1 MIHKYQHYD
10 LLGKMIFER
19 VIFTP
24 PLRINDKLD
33 SEACLLYS
41 VSGKSTLYNSDKK
54 YALHS
59 GDGIFMKC
67 GNYFNHWHKKKEES
81 KNDAIAIHLYPEII
95 NYVYKNKLPE
105 FLTSKNPKSTAQ
117 LLVFNQETL
126 LKPYIESLLLYFDN
140 PAIVDE
146 EIIVLK
152 IKELLNLLFKINS
165 NNIRTLLRD
174 MFTPTD
180 LNFKDVV
187 LKNIYQGLTI
197 EELAHLCNM
206 SLSNFK
212 RKFKTLF
219 NDSPASYI
227 KNKRLEKAAEI
238 LKVSNNRIIEVC
250 FECGFTNPDI
260 FSKSFKQ
267 KFGKTPSEY
276 RNAL

>member
-1 MIHKYQHYD
+1 
-10 LLGKMIFER
+10 MIFER

-24 PLRINDKLD
+24 PLRLNDKLD

-41 VSGKSTLYNSDKK
+41 VSGESTLHNSDKT

-59 GDGIFMKC
+59 GQGIFMKC
-67 GNYFNHWHKKKEES
+67 GNYFNHWHKKTNQS

-105 FLTSKNPKSTAQ
+105 FLTSKETSFTAKLHVFKQEFFLKSY
-117 LLVFNQETL
+117 V
-126 LKPYIESLLLYFDN
+126 ESLLLYFDN
-140 PAIVDE
+140 PAMVDE

-152 IKELLNLLFKINS
+152 IKELLNLLYKVNS
-165 NNIRTLLRD
+165 NNIRALLRD
-174 MFTPTD
+174 MFTPTE
-180 LNFKDVV
+180 LNIKDVV
-187 LKNIYQGLTI
+187 LKNIYQDLTI

-219 NDSPASYI
+219 SESPASFI

-238 LKVSNNRIIEVC
+238 LKVSNNRITEVC
-250 FECGFTNPDI
+250 FECGFSNPDV
-260 FSKSFKQ
+260 FSKSFKH

-276 RNAL
+276 RNAR